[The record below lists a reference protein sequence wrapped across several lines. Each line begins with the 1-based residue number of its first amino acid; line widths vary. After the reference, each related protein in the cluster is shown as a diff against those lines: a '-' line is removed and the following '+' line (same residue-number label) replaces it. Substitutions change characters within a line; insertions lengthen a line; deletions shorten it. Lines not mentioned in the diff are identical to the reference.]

1 MKKTRIK
8 KAFFAILNIVV
19 IFLLIASLA
28 FQIYSFFSHNEKES
42 DGGIW
47 EISVLAIA
55 LADKVVTAVFQ
66 MIELKN
72 EKKGYID
79 TDILFTDKFS
89 AYIEKK
95 NEILCTMSPT
105 AYPEEVLRQCL
116 HLIADCLKEY
126 IGEKY
131 YFEVSIFTDV
141 QEPYI
146 FAYYDTNGNN
156 KPSSYVMRQNNPKYY
171 IEKKYEVIE
180 LLKTPSSQIFII
192 PSTKEFEY
200 NFINKKQRKY
210 ISSQIMYCFHMES
223 PYVLVI
229 TCNKAKAF
237 NANDVILKNFV
248 QNIGRI
254 LNSDILIK
262 EHMCCNNEF
271 RCGILV

>member
-1 MKKTRIK
+1 MKRMKRIISILYVI
-8 KAFFAILNIVV
+8 AIVLV
-19 IFLLIASLA
+19 IITAA
-28 FQIYSFFSHNEKES
+28 FQIYRFFNPDEGVS
-42 DGGIW
+42 DDGIW
-47 EISVLAIA
+47 KYIMFVFPLVDIIIVTILRLIEI
-55 LADKVVTAVFQ
+55 
-66 MIELKN
+66 KN
-72 EKKGYID
+72 EKKSYID
-79 TDILFTDKFS
+79 KDILFTDKFS

-95 NEILCTMSPT
+95 NEILCTMSPS

-116 HLIADCLKEY
+116 HLITDCLKEY

-131 YFEVSIFTDV
+131 YFEVSIFTNV

-156 KPSSYVMRQNNPKYY
+156 KPSSYVLRQNNPQYY
-171 IEKKYEVIE
+171 IEKGYEVIE
-180 LLKTPSSQIFII
+180 LLKAPSSRIFII
-192 PSTKEFEY
+192 PSTKEFQY
-200 NFINKKQRKY
+200 NFINEKQRKH

-229 TCNKAKAF
+229 TCDKANAF
-237 NANDVILKNFV
+237 KTNDLILKNFV

-271 RCGILV
+271 RCGITGP